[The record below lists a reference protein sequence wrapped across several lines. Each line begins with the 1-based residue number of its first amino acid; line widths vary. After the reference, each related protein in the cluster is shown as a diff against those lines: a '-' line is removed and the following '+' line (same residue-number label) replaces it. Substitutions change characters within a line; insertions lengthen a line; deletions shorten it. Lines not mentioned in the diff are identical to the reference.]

1 MVLGPGRT
9 GDYDPAAPEN
19 ADDGWSGALLPE
31 PGIDLITAAHD
42 ALRAVATPGSVRFTD
57 WIHGDEAE
65 AAHLARIA
73 DVLASA
79 R

>member
-19 ADDGWSGALLPE
+19 ADDGWSGALLPRTRHRPDHGGPRRS
-31 PGIDLITAAHD
+31 PGGGH
-42 ALRAVATPGSVRFTD
+42 PGSVRFTD
-57 WIHGDEAE
+57 WIRGDEAE